1 MVAEFLVGRRPDA
14 ADGAARQSRFEQVR
28 RIHRAAAGCASA
40 DDGVDFINEQD
51 RVGQLFKLRYHGLQP
66 FFKVTAVARACKQG
80 AHVER
85 VDDGGQQYFGN
96 LLFDDAPR
104 KSFGN
109 GGFADAGLT
118 HIKRVV
124 LRPAAQDLHRAVDL
138 GRASDQRIDAA
149 LLCLFVQIDGELV
162 KRAFF
167 LVLLGLAFLWFFTL
181 LLAALHLARFGQL
194 AVLANA
200 VADIGYRVEAA
211 HILLLQEVDG
221 VAFPFGK
228 ERDEHIRAGHN
239 ILAGALD
246 VQNRPLHHPLE
257 TAGGGGVNLAFD
269 AQALELAVEIGD
281 DDVGQFTEIDTAGLH
296 HLGGIGIVDQRKQK
310 MLQSRIFM
318 GAVACMLER
327 VVERC
332 FQRFRK

>member
-1 MVAEFLVGRRPDA
+1 M
-14 ADGAARQSRFEQVR
+14 
-28 RIHRAAAGCASA
+28 
-40 DDGVDFINEQD
+40 
-51 RVGQLFKLRYHGLQP
+51 
-66 FFKVTAVARACKQG
+66 
-80 AHVER
+80 
-85 VDDGGQQYFGN
+85 
-96 LLFDDAPR
+96 
-104 KSFGN
+104 
-109 GGFADAGLT
+109 
-118 HIKRVV
+118 
-124 LRPAAQDLHRAVDL
+124 
-138 GRASDQRIDAA
+138 
-149 LLCLFVQIDGELV
+149 
-162 KRAFF
+162 
-167 LVLLGLAFLWFFTL
+167 
-181 LLAALHLARFGQL
+181 LAALHLARFGQL

-281 DDVGQFTEIDTAGLH
+281 DDVGQFTEIYTAGLH

-327 VVERC
+327 VVERG